1 MVELEQCRARQQ
13 QTHQVQQISDFLD
26 VVVAAVLVELAQMEP
41 IRLVEM
47 VVLEKNQQNRVY
59 RLPTQLHIG
68 AVAVVVIVVIQT
80 QVMVDLV
87 VVVQA
92 VMLKVENYRAQ
103 MDMEEPQSGQKTH
116 KQIVVVVAAV
126 YHRVVVDR
134 VLVGQE

>member
-1 MVELEQCRARQQ
+1 MHQEQQFP
-13 QTHQVQQISDFLD
+13 DFLD
-26 VVVAAVLVELAQMEP
+26 VAVAEVLVVLEQMEP

-68 AVAVVVIVVIQT
+68 VVAVVVIVVIQT

-116 KQIVVVVAAV
+116 KQTVAVVVAV